1 MDDKKSKSASYNLS
15 WRKYYFQTFSKLRLT
30 EVEQAFSQFL
40 SPHPL
45 VQTSGRKLNEPLL
58 GVIAQWQGKPVGLV
72 LVEKRDSQNGLVV
85 CWNVIKSHHNHG
97 LGRELI
103 EQIEL
108 FSKSNDIN
116 KLTLSFRWD
125 TPFRPQI
132 SKTLQ
137 HLGWQSPKQ
146 ELMLYKFSP
155 AIFMQMPWCQTM
167 HLPSKLEI
175 FSWKTLSS
183 QDKHH
188 ILDRQKQSNWYP
200 VEYAPLFDGPEFEP
214 ATSIGLR
221 LQGEVV
227 GWLITHQVSADVIE
241 YSSLFV
247 SLELQGLGRGIH
259 LIVEAVK
266 RQHAHKVAHA
276 IFQVQVKNTQ
286 MISFVGRRMSETII
300 SQTSRWYSEKSL

>member
-1 MDDKKSKSASYNLS
+1 MDDKYLKLASYNLS
-15 WRKYYFQTFSKLRLT
+15 WRKYYFQTFSKLRLA
-30 EVEQAFSQFL
+30 EVEQEFPQFL

-58 GVIAQWQGKPVGLV
+58 GVIALWQGKPVGLV
-72 LVEKRDSQNGLVV
+72 LVEKRDSQNGLIV

-108 FSKSNDIN
+108 FSKSNDIIN
-116 KLTLSFRWD
+116 LTLSFRWD
-125 TPFRPQI
+125 TSFRPQI

-146 ELMLYKFSP
+146 ELKLYKFSP
-155 AIFMQMPWCQTM
+155 ALFMQMPWCQTM
-167 HLPSKLEI
+167 RLPPELEI
-175 FSWKTLSS
+175 FSWETLSRN
-183 QDKHH
+183 DKQQ
-188 ILDRQKQSNWYP
+188 ILDRKKQSDWYP
-200 VEYAPLFDGPEFEP
+200 VEHSPLFDEPKFEP

-221 LQGEVV
+221 LHNEVV
-227 GWLITHQVSADVIE
+227 GWLITHRGSADVIE

-247 SLELQGLGRGIH
+247 SPELQGLGRGIH

-286 MISFVGRRMSETII
+286 MISFVERRMSETIV
-300 SQTSRWYSEKSL
+300 SKTSRWYSVKLL